1 MRSAARPGG
10 TIPVTVRQATP
21 LTGSAT
27 GRSRPPGTGSP
38 TGPAAPNV
46 ASPGLVAQVAWVGVA
61 LAQPA
66 GRTYA
71 AAVADLRRGWEQR
84 TLWGHLGWQDIR
96 QRYRRSVLG
105 PVWITIS
112 MAVTAIAL
120 GILYSGLFDIPLER
134 LLPHVLVGF
143 IVWAFISGCITEG
156 SEVFIANEGLIKHL
170 PAPLSVHVYRLVWR
184 QTLFFAHNLIVYLVM
199 LLVFP
204 QPLRWTVVYAVPAL
218 LLLALNGAWVA
229 LAVGIITARFRDILP
244 ITQSIVQLAFFL
256 TPIVWIYDELV
267 NSPNPAIAERAR
279 LAEFN
284 PFLHFVEIIR
294 RPLLGQDQQLRYW
307 VVVLAITVAGWA
319 FTMLVMRRYR
329 SRVSYWV

>member
-1 MRSAARPGG
+1 
-10 TIPVTVRQATP
+10 
-21 LTGSAT
+21 
-27 GRSRPPGTGSP
+27 
-38 TGPAAPNV
+38 
-46 ASPGLVAQVAWVGVA
+46 VA

-66 GRTYA
+66 GRTLP

-84 TLWGHLGWQDIR
+84 ALWGHLGWQDIR

-112 MAVTAIAL
+112 MAVTAVAL
-120 GILYSGLFDIPLER
+120 GILYSGLFGIELSR

-143 IVWAFISGCITEG
+143 IVWAFISGCISEG

-170 PAPLSVHVYRLVWR
+170 PSPLSVHVYRLVWR
-184 QTLFFAHNLIVYLVM
+184 QTLFFLHNLIVYAVM
-199 LLVFP
+199 LFVYP
-204 QPLRWTVVYAVPAL
+204 QPLKWTAVYAVAAFAV
-218 LLLALNGAWVA
+218 LALNGAWVA

-244 ITQSIVQLAFFL
+244 ITQSVVQLMFFL
-256 TPIVWIYDELV
+256 TPIVWVYDELV
-267 NSPNPAIAERAR
+267 NSPNPDIAARAR

-294 RPLLGQDQQLRYW
+294 RPLLGQDQLLRHW

-319 FTMLVMRRYR
+319 LTMLVLRRYR

>member
-1 MRSAARPGG
+1 M
-10 TIPVTVRQATP
+10 TVAQP
-21 LTGSAT
+21 T
-27 GRSRPPGTGSP
+27 GRTLS
-38 TGPAAPNV
+38 
-46 ASPGLVAQVAWVGVA
+46 
-61 LAQPA
+61 
-66 GRTYA
+66 

-84 TLWGHLGWQDIR
+84 PLWGYLGWQDIR

-112 MAVTAIAL
+112 MAVTAVAL

-143 IVWAFISGCITEG
+143 IVWGFISGCITEG

-170 PAPLSVHVYRLVWR
+170 PAPLSTHVYRLIWR
-184 QTLFFAHNLIVYLVM
+184 QTLFLAHNLIVYLVM
-199 LLVFP
+199 LLFFP
-204 QPLRWTVVYAVPAL
+204 QPLHWTVLAVVPAFV
-218 LLLALNGAWVA
+218 LLALNGAWVA
-229 LAVGIITARFRDILP
+229 LAVGVVTARFRDILP
-244 ITQSIVQLAFFL
+244 ITQSIVQLMFFL
-256 TPIVWIYDELV
+256 TPIVWIYDELI

-284 PFLHFVEIIR
+284 PFLHFLEIVR

-307 VVVLAITVAGWA
+307 LVVLAITVVGWA
-319 FTMLVMRRYR
+319 LTMFVLRRYR